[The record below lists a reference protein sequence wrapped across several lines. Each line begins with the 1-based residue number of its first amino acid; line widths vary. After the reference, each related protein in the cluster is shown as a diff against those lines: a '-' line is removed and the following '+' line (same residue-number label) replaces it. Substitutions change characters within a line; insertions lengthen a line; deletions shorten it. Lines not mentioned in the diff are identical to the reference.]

1 MHIIFELGLRK
12 IAGSLVSLVKNNSLT
27 NSSHFKVSLD
37 SPMEYW
43 IDDCMPSNKMID
55 LPTQPPD
62 NGDKT
67 WMFTKTSTAFIISC
81 NGVEVLNY
89 VFSDSSKSNCQKI
102 WSLDVED
109 ITISNYDEVASY
121 YYFSPISKSGNQCS

>member
-1 MHIIFELGLRK
+1 M
-12 IAGSLVSLVKNNSLT
+12 VKKTYSLT

-43 IDDCMPSNKMID
+43 VDDCMPSNKMID

-62 NGDKT
+62 SVDKT

-81 NGVEVLNY
+81 NGVQVLNY
-89 VFSDSSKSNCQKI
+89 VFSDSSKSDCQKI
-102 WSLDVED
+102 WSLDVEE

-121 YYFSPISKSGNQCS
+121 YYFSPISKSGNQYS